1 MTDIQDYLNGN
12 RPAPAAT
19 TLAVRSKW
27 KPVTVDVELPSG
39 NVVTMRP
46 LGYDLVF
53 KSARIPDFLTPL
65 IIKAFKGEATDDTLK
80 IDEMKNV
87 QEFLG
92 MLDSLC
98 ELAFVSPRVVKD
110 APGEDEITVDM
121 IDFEDKTWVYAQ
133 IGKSRQWLE
142 MFRPGQ
148 NPDVVNVDDEQNLPD
163 QAEQTAEAEAAPPA

>member
-1 MTDIQDYLNGN
+1 MSDIQDYLNGS
-12 RPAPAAT
+12 RTPEKPAGK
-19 TLAVRSKW
+19 SKW

-39 NVVTMRP
+39 NVVTLRP

-53 KSARIPDFLTPL
+53 RSARIPDFLTPL
-65 IIKAFKGEATDDTLK
+65 IIKAFKGEATEDTLK

-110 APGEDEITVDM
+110 NPGEDEITLDM
-121 IDFEDKTWVYAQ
+121 IDFEDKTRVYAG
-133 IGKSRQWLE
+133 IGKSREWLE

-148 NPDVVNVDDEQNLPD
+148 KPDVESVDDEQDLSG
-163 QAEQTAEAEAAPPA
+163 QAEQIAEAEGAPPA